1 MKREKEQAMSEY
13 RTLVTLF
20 EELRGERVI
29 VRPYRVEDAE
39 ALKEA
44 VEESRDHLRPWLP
57 FADAHQSIEESRDFI
72 IRSMASWLLRENF
85 TLSIWE
91 KTAGAFLGGTGFH
104 VRDWEARY
112 FEIGY
117 WLRASAEGHGYMIE
131 AARLVTDFLFEQLNA
146 QRVEIRC
153 DALNTRSAA
162 VAQRLGF
169 VQEARLRSA
178 RRAADGSIR
187 DTLIFSLIP
196 TDPRWPSA
204 TISETGQ

>member
-1 MKREKEQAMSEY
+1 
-13 RTLVTLF
+13 
-20 EELRGERVI
+20 
-29 VRPYRVEDAE
+29 
-39 ALKEA
+39 
-44 VEESRDHLRPWLP
+44 
-57 FADAHQSIEESRDFI
+57 
-72 IRSMASWLLRENF
+72 
-85 TLSIWE
+85 
-91 KTAGAFLGGTGFH
+91 
-104 VRDWEARY
+104 
-112 FEIGY
+112 
-117 WLRASAEGHGYMIE
+117 MIE

-204 TISETGQ
+204 IISETGQ